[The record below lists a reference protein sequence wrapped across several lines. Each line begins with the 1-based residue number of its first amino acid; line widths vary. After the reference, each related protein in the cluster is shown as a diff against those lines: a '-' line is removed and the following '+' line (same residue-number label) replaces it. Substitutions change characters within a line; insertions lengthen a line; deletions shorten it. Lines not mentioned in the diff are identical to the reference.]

1 MQTQN
6 YPKQQPEK
14 GKFIT
19 FNGILLEFL
28 LLKKEIK
35 WPWDMAFQI
44 WIEMPCDEPTS
55 KGFQCD
61 FVGFVG

>member
-6 YPKQQPEK
+6 YPKQQPEN

-28 LLKKEIK
+28 LLKKRDQMALGHGT
-35 WPWDMAFQI
+35 PDMDRDA
-44 WIEMPCDEPTS
+44 M
-55 KGFQCD
+55 
-61 FVGFVG
+61 